1 MGPPG
6 FTYEQ
11 VVDFIER
18 TTIGL
23 KDNLVNYDK
32 DLLIEFLKTPI
43 GQNHIDQYYN
53 DITDE
58 VLLDYL
64 ENQIYDEE
72 LKSRIENCIC
82 LKFFV
87 FLLFDVVSIC
97 GRGNHDGVRGTAG
110 FPGELPTGAR
120 DPDLQPRGIQVAPRP

>member
-32 DLLIEFLKTPI
+32 DLLIEFLKTPV

-82 LKFFV
+82 LSKSKKKSITELKLSYLYLDNNFYKKNG
-87 FLLFDVVSIC
+87 LLKTIKKIV
-97 GRGNHDGVRGTAG
+97 NKHKK
-110 FPGELPTGAR
+110 
-120 DPDLQPRGIQVAPRP
+120 

>member
-6 FTYEQ
+6 YTYEQ

-64 ENQIYDEE
+64 ENQIYDEQ
-72 LKSRIENCIC
+72 LKSRIENCISLSKSKKKSITE
-82 LKFFV
+82 LKLSYLYLDNNFYKKNG
-87 FLLFDVVSIC
+87 LLKTIKTIV
-97 GRGNHDGVRGTAG
+97 NKYKK
-110 FPGELPTGAR
+110 
-120 DPDLQPRGIQVAPRP
+120 

>member
-1 MGPPG
+1 MGLPG

-64 ENQIYDEE
+64 ENQIYDEQ
-72 LKSRIENCIC
+72 LKSRIENCISLSKSKKKSITE
-82 LKFFV
+82 LKLSYLYLDNNFYKKNG
-87 FLLFDVVSIC
+87 LLKTIKTIV
-97 GRGNHDGVRGTAG
+97 NKHKK
-110 FPGELPTGAR
+110 
-120 DPDLQPRGIQVAPRP
+120 

>member
-1 MGPPG
+1 MTYSEIAQDLEVSNASFKVYVSRCRKLLVKNMEKVSKEIKNRKFIMGPPG
-6 FTYEQ
+6 YTYEQ

-32 DLLIEFLKTPI
+32 DLLIEFFKNTNR
-43 GQNHIDQYYN
+43 QNHIDQYYN

-64 ENQIYDEE
+64 ENQIYDEHQNQE
-72 LKSRIENCIC
+72 QRI
-82 LKFFV
+82 V
-87 FLLFDVVSIC
+87 FL
-97 GRGNHDGVRGTAG
+97 
-110 FPGELPTGAR
+110 E
-120 DPDLQPRGIQVAPRP
+120 

>member
-64 ENQIYDEE
+64 ENQIYDEQ
-72 LKSRIENCIC
+72 LKSRIENCITLSQSKSKSIAE
-82 LKFFV
+82 LKLSYLYLDNNFYKKNG
-87 FLLFDVVSIC
+87 LLEKVKKLV
-97 GRGNHDGVRGTAG
+97 N
-110 FPGELPTGAR
+110 
-120 DPDLQPRGIQVAPRP
+120 QYKK